1 MFDINSQSQGDIR
14 LALVNAMKKYRS
26 IDTEAITDFFVQ
38 VAFDSGDMIIYDD
51 EDNVLAKTIIGE
63 WADHKDEDDID
74 LLATIKSN
82 IIREIVSLDKDGTF
96 NNVMVMKP
104 FSFVMVDDDKEVIED
119 LYLVDE
125 ENMIL
130 SSELMMGLDE
140 DLDVF
145 MKNLLDV

>member
-104 FSFVMVDDDKEVIED
+104 FSFVMIDDDKEVIED